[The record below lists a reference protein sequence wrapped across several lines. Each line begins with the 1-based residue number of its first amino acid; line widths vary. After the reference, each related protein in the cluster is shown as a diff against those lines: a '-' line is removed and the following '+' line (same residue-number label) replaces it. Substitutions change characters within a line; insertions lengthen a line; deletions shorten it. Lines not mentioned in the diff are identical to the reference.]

1 MAETNGEGEREKEV
15 LKILEGWLRRIFGF
29 EKVKKREI
37 KEKDLFKSEY
47 LDAKGVARIL
57 IALSANVNR
66 LEADM
71 NWVKRLIWIIIAL
84 IIGGNLGI
92 F

>member
-1 MAETNGEGEREKEV
+1 MAETKEEGRREKGV

-47 LDAKGVARIL
+47 VTIDEK
-57 IALSANVNR
+57 
-66 LEADM
+66 
-71 NWVKRLIWIIIAL
+71 
-84 IIGGNLGI
+84 
-92 F
+92 